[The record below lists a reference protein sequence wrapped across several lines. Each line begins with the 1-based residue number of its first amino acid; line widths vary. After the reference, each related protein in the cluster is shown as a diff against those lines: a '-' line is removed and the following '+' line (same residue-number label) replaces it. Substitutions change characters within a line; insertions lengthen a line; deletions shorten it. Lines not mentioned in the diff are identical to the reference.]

1 MADANRTDRVQAAP
15 SRREELLRMKRQL
28 EDLLSGVE
36 AQIRETGS
44 SEVPEPK
51 ESSGT
56 GHEEK
61 WTGSKR
67 PVRELVLDSLD
78 ELGWP
83 AYTRELTQYCGA
95 RFGREIPATRYGPL
109 MKDEMQAFRPGTN
122 RRPVWLCFALTSD
135 RHQAIKRLLCR
146 SNWPLHRRII
156 APSSGLV
163 QYLNLTARL
172 CELAMKFESSAAD
185 PQMLRIIAADH
196 ARDLPG
202 VRLIRGKFDLEGWR
216 SIALQQLH
224 DAAERDEAA
233 RKTSA
238 ERLEARSELYQL
250 FGMPDVHDG
259 PATEANEQRVGS

>member
-1 MADANRTDRVQAAP
+1 MAAIDRTNRVQSPP

-36 AQIRETGS
+36 AQIREAGS
-44 SEVPEPK
+44 PELAEPK
-51 ESSGT
+51 ESIGT
-56 GHEEK
+56 AQEGK

-83 AYTRELTQYCGA
+83 AYTREITQYCTA
-95 RFGREIPATRYGPL
+95 RFGREIAATRYGSL
-109 MKDEMQAFRPGTN
+109 MKDEMQAFRPGTS

-146 SNWPLHRRII
+146 SDWPLDRRIL

-163 QYLNLTARL
+163 QYLSLTARL

-185 PQMLRIIAADH
+185 AQMLRIIAADH

-202 VRLIRGKFDLEGWR
+202 VRLIKGKFDLEGWR
-216 SIALQQLH
+216 SMALEQLR
-224 DAAERDEAA
+224 DAAERDEVT
-233 RKTSA
+233 RKASA

-250 FGMPDVHDG
+250 FGMPDLHEG